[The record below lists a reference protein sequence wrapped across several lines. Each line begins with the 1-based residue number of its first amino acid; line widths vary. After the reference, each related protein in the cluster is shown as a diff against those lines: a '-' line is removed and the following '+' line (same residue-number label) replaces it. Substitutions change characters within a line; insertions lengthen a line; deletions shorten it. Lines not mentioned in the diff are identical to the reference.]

1 MCPFASSEFTS
12 TFPVS
17 AACNPLRSPL
27 SAARHN
33 ASEGLDAAA
42 TGAEAGVGTGWVTAG
57 VGTGW
62 VTACGGGGAADATL
76 IAAGGTEVLDAA
88 GAGGAAGVAVSARSR
103 IIGALCGVAVLCHA
117 TLTAVGDWA

>member
-1 MCPFASSEFTS
+1 MCPFSSSEFTS
-12 TFPVS
+12 TLPVS

-42 TGAEAGVGTGWVTAG
+42 TGADAGVVTGWVTAG

-62 VTACGGGGAADATL
+62 VTACGGGAADAAL
-76 IAAGGTEVLDAA
+76 VAAGGTEVLDAA
-88 GAGGAAGVAVSARSR
+88 GVGGAAGMSVSARSR
-103 IIGALCGVAVLCHA
+103 IIGAPCGVAVLCHA
-117 TLTAVGDWA
+117 TLTEAGDWV